1 MFGLPGHFP
10 CPLPAAPVSWP
21 GSSPSSSSRRG
32 PCRAWG
38 FQGPLVVLV
47 WGLRFRG
54 APRQCCARSHV
65 SGKPPTPHSGQAV
78 LVTTSLREAGWVVTA
93 APPASVVCRLHVDF
107 CHRGS
112 LEQRSVAASAI
123 FNVPTRSSHWLC
135 LAVRRRSSCRHRPAS
150 VRYYRVNTQSCCR
163 SCLCRKVCTCLCT
176 CQQAGRL

>member
-1 MFGLPGHFP
+1 MPLPIPVSGVSFAGSVMAFVGAGTFKGAKGAGAPRVSASARFRGLFGLPGHFP

-21 GSSPSSSSRRG
+21 GSSPPSSSSRRG

-38 FQGPLVVLV
+38 FQGPVVLV

-107 CHRGS
+107 CH
-112 LEQRSVAASAI
+112 
-123 FNVPTRSSHWLC
+123 
-135 LAVRRRSSCRHRPAS
+135 
-150 VRYYRVNTQSCCR
+150 
-163 SCLCRKVCTCLCT
+163 
-176 CQQAGRL
+176 